1 MVECAY
7 GIPSTRTITTDTEL
21 DELIATDMK
30 CDVENNEIVSSG
42 LDQIDS
48 TDTDDSSSDDWE
60 DIMPWSFDYYST
72 MDESSLDETEYM
84 SSGAKIL
91 IEEFK
96 FMLQEIQQESSKSPS
111 STTEDNDYE
120 DLLIWRI
127 QRAIKTL
134 QASINTQGC
143 E

>member
-30 CDVENNEIVSSG
+30 CDVENNKIVSSE
-42 LDQIDS
+42 LDQIES
-48 TDTDDSSSDDWE
+48 TDKDDSSSDDWE
-60 DIMPWSFDYYST
+60 DIMSWSFDYYST
-72 MDESSLDETEYM
+72 MDESSLDDAEYM

-91 IEEFK
+91 IEEFN

-111 STTEDNDYE
+111 STTEDKCYE